1 LITNLVSW
9 TSTSPDRENLTIE
22 PAKSVFSENEAVEL
36 QATLFNER
44 GEPEPDAVIQI
55 EVIFEDSEEES
66 SIFRMTHRQNESYYA
81 EIGNYPQGIYRV
93 EATATKNNR
102 TIGTAETRVRVSQ
115 SSAEFLNTKRNDALL
130 NRLTEFTQGLFLVDY
145 DMDRLNDFLQT
156 SEVIQEQSEVS
167 EELVYIHHSAL
178 WFFIVL
184 LLLSAEWMLRRS
196 VSLP

>member
-1 LITNLVSW
+1 
-9 TSTSPDRENLTIE
+9 
-22 PAKSVFSENEAVEL
+22 
-36 QATLFNER
+36 
-44 GEPEPDAVIQI
+44 
-55 EVIFEDSEEES
+55 
-66 SIFRMTHRQNESYYA
+66 
-81 EIGNYPQGIYRV
+81 
-93 EATATKNNR
+93 
-102 TIGTAETRVRVSQ
+102 VSQ